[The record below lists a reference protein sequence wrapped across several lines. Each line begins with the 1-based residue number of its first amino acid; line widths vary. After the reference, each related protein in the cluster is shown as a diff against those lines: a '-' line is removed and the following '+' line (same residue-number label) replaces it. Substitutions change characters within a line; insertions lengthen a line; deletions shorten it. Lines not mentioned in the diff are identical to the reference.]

1 MILNE
6 ASGMATGIRSELET
20 KKKQISLYENNIIPA
35 LRNNYKTMMLAYE
48 QHTEELFMLFDAW
61 ETLNMTQN
69 EYLDQLLQLQIMQV
83 ELQRILQIRN

>member
-1 MILNE
+1 
-6 ASGMATGIRSELET
+6 
-20 KKKQISLYENNIIPA
+20 
-35 LRNNYKTMMLAYE
+35 MLAYE
-48 QHTEELFMLFDAW
+48 QHTEELFKLFDAW